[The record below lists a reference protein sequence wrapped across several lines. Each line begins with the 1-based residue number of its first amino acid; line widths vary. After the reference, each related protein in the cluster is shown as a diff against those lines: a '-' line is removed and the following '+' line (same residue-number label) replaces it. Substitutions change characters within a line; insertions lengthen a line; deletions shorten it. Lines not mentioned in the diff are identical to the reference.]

1 MGYAAYFHG
10 QALLSW
16 VPHQLISKVQSG
28 TDANPEG
35 CIKRAEMVSERYGDQ
50 RQQKRMLFRSESQS
64 SLMVTAAKKV
74 TATVTN
80 AAPMIDVKWAAPFA
94 YTSSEP
100 EYAHFGRTPSVTTH
114 PIELPV
120 SLTDTSL
127 HDKKQSFSMLAGRP
141 YAHFLHANGRSSA
154 G

>member
-28 TDANPEG
+28 IDANPEG

-80 AAPMIDVKWAAPFA
+80 AAPMMPNQGVAPVTVCGVMPSTQVKVENVKRIEVVAGLPLLGAPQ
-94 YTSSEP
+94 YL
-100 EYAHFGRTPSVTTH
+100 YNH
-114 PIELPV
+114 
-120 SLTDTSL
+120 
-127 HDKKQSFSMLAGRP
+127 KKNCYQ
-141 YAHFLHANGRSSA
+141 
-154 G
+154 